1 MLQCASCSNVTVWIR
16 VCMAP
21 MTQLP
26 HLAVKLA
33 ARPRGTKP
41 VREQLHTAVQQPP
54 PGTASI
60 CSTWSIY
67 TLKCRVKVRAVLL
80 PSSGSRRL
88 PPTNCHS
95 GIPMVAQGMIS
106 ASQAFV
112 ERLFSVCG
120 LITLGRRNR
129 MDKSLIMGR
138 ACRTTMNY
146 RICCMS
152 DLIVDC
158 SVVNG

>member
-26 HLAVKLA
+26 HLAVNLA
-33 ARPRGTKP
+33 DQGAQSQSGNNFT
-41 VREQLHTAVQQPP
+41 QQCSSHHQE
-54 PGTASI
+54 SI
-60 CSTWSIY
+60 STWSIY
-67 TLKCRVKVRAVLL
+67 TLKCRVKVRVLL

-120 LITLGRRNR
+120 LLTLGRRNR